1 MDFLMGTYLIKNV
14 LFIKVNLNRRVAP
27 INKINKIFLMIQLF
41 NYLYNYLLHNLKKN
55 YLRKII

>member
-27 INKINKIFLMIQLF
+27 INKINKIFLTIQLF
-41 NYLYNYLLHNLKKN
+41 NYLYNYLLP
-55 YLRKII
+55 